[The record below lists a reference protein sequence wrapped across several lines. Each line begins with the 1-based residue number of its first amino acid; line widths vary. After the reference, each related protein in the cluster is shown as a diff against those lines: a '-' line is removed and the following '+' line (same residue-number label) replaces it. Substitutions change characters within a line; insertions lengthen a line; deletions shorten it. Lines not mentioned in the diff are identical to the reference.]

1 LGSEAAKTGGMMFET
16 LIVSTL
22 KRAPQTTPE
31 LYEAAR
37 NYQAQDCDRASCT
50 HRKKIS
56 DFEWQHQLRREQQ
69 YLKKQGIIE
78 LRSGRWQLK

>member
-1 LGSEAAKTGGMMFET
+1 MFEA

-22 KRAPQTTPE
+22 KNAPQTTPE
-31 LYEAAR
+31 LYDAAR
-37 NYQAQDCDRASCT
+37 KSQPQDCDKVSCT
-50 HRKKIS
+50 HRNKIS

-78 LRSGRWQLK
+78 LRSGRWQLNK

>member
-1 LGSEAAKTGGMMFET
+1 MMFES

-22 KRAPQTTPE
+22 KSAPQTTPE
-31 LYEAAR
+31 LYEIAR
-37 NYQAQDCDRASCT
+37 KSQPQDCDKVSCM

-69 YLKKQGIIE
+69 YLKRQGIIE
-78 LRSGRWQLK
+78 LKGGRWQLK